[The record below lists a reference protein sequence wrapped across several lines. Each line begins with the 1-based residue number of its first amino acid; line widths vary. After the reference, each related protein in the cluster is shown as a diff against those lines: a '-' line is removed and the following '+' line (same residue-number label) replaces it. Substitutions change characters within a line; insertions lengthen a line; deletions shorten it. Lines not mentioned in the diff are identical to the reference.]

1 MPAMLEHF
9 VRAQNPHYERILA
22 ELRAGQK
29 ASHWMWY
36 VFPQLTAL
44 GRSPTALRY
53 GIEDLAMAQEYL
65 RHDVLGPRLL
75 ECTRMVLGV
84 TRRSAHEIFGSP
96 DDLKFRSSMTLF
108 GRADPE

>member
-1 MPAMLEHF
+1 
-9 VRAQNPHYERILA
+9 
-22 ELRAGQK
+22 
-29 ASHWMWY
+29 MWY

-44 GRSPTALRY
+44 GRSSTAVRY

-75 ECTRMVLGV
+75 ECTRIVLGV
-84 TRRSAHEIFGSP
+84 TGRSAHEIFGSP

-108 GRADPE
+108 GRADAEQPAFADALAKYHDGIEDRRTVELLGG